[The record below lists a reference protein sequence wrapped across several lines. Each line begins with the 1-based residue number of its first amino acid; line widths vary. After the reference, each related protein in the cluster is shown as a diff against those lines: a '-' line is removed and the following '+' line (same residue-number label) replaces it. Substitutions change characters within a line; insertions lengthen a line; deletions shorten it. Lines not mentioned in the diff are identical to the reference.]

1 MAESLLGHVA
11 YRAQQNPRDL
21 RKLAALALRLALRTE
36 DKDNH
41 DRLVV
46 AAAEN
51 LEEAVEQERTD
62 EIIPVQAV
70 VAPESK

>member
-1 MAESLLGHVA
+1 M
-11 YRAQQNPRDL
+11 PRDL

-41 DRLVV
+41 ERLIV

-51 LEEAVEQERTD
+51 LEEAIVKEQTE

-70 VAPESK
+70 AAPESK